1 MGTGAKRRD
10 LCQPQG
16 SLGPGAQASELVQ
29 APWPLSTHLSPLP
42 LPPTPRCPA
51 LAVLSLTATLLLQ
64 NTPAGP
70 WGWWGFSRALDKG
83 EGGTGKGP

>member
-1 MGTGAKRRD
+1 MGTGAKERD
-10 LCQPQG
+10 LCQPQS
-16 SLGPGAQASELVQ
+16 SLGFGAPPASELVQ
-29 APWPLSTHLSPLP
+29 APGPLSTHLSP

-64 NTPAGP
+64 NPPAGP
-70 WGWWGFSRALDKG
+70 WHWWGFSRGLDKG